1 MDHGAPIVENVF
13 GIPWLSFNASTV
25 MMVIISCVVTFL
37 VAFLATRNLQ
47 RKPTGVQNFM
57 EWVVDFVK
65 RIINDSMDWRIGKA
79 FLPLALTLITFI
91 FISNILGVIVIGVY
105 EGNTWWKSP
114 TADAGVTLTLAGF
127 VIILTNFYGVKM
139 RSAKKYAKNFV
150 KPAFFILPFK
160 LIEEFTNT
168 MTLGFR
174 LYGNI
179 FAGEILL
186 GLLANL
192 AFVHVPIAFIGA
204 LIPMVLW
211 QGFSLFIGGIQAFI
225 FTTLSMVYMSHKV
238 QEDH

>member
-1 MDHGAPIVENVF
+1 MDHGAPIIENLF
-13 GIPWLSFNASTV
+13 GIPWLSIDLSSAM
-25 MMVIISCVVTFL
+25 MMVVSCLIVFILAV
-37 VAFLATRNLQ
+37 LATRNLKM
-47 RKPTGVQNFM
+47 KPTGIQNFM

-65 RIINDSMDWRIGKA
+65 KIINDSMDWRTGKV

-105 EGNTWWKSP
+105 DGDIWWKSP

-127 VIILTNFYGVKM
+127 MIIMTNFYGVKM
-139 RSAKKYAKNFV
+139 RGTKKYAKSFV
-150 KPAFFILPFK
+150 KPVFFILPFK

-186 GLLANL
+186 GLIAEM
-192 AFVHVPIAFIGA
+192 AFVTLPIAFIGA
-204 LIPMVLW
+204 LIPMILW
-211 QGFSLFIGGIQAFI
+211 QGFSLFIGAIQAFI

-238 QEDH
+238 ENH